1 MLNGARLHLYPT
13 LFHYTTRE
21 SQQCVC
27 VELTLDQHVFIS
39 LDCGRVC
46 LIAPT
51 HRQYL
56 TGTATILSA
65 IGLGST
71 AFAQEGPPPIAF
83 VEINAE
89 NEYIVIKNVS
99 GEQVSL
105 SGYNVNLE
113 VGQKVNQIPDEP
125 FPQGTTLD
133 ANETLTIA
141 TGTASTV
148 EGDVTLG
155 YEKAMINNTNPD
167 TLAIINPSGEIV
179 IRSDTQSHFVSDTTT
194 TTTPKPTEEPTPTST
209 DEPTAEPTDTATESP
224 TEEPTQTST
233 ETPTETTT
241 SEPTQQPTDTPTEE
255 PTTTQDPMQTPDEQE
270 ATDLDCDGRTTTEEQ
285 RLGTDPNNADSDGDG
300 WSDLSEL
307 NRDHDP
313 LDSSDHP
320 Q

>member
-1 MLNGARLHLYPT
+1 M
-13 LFHYTTRE
+13 
-21 SQQCVC
+21 
-27 VELTLDQHVFIS
+27 
-39 LDCGRVC
+39 
-46 LIAPT
+46 APT
-51 HRQYL
+51 RRQYL
-56 TGTATILSA
+56 TGTVTVLSA

-71 AFAQEGPPPIAF
+71 AFAQEGSPPIAF

-89 NEYIVIKNVS
+89 NEYIIIQNVS
-99 GEQVSL
+99 GEQMNL

-113 VGQKVNQIPDEP
+113 VGQQVDQIPEDP
-125 FPQGTTLD
+125 FPQGTTLGV
-133 ANETLTIA
+133 NETLTIT
-141 TGTASTV
+141 TGTASSV
-148 EGDVTLG
+148 EGDVNLG
-155 YEKAMINNTNPD
+155 YDMAMINNENPD

-179 IRSDTQSHFVSDTTT
+179 IRSDVQSHFVSDTTT
-194 TTTPKPTEEPTPTST
+194 TTTPEPTEEPTPTST

-224 TEEPTQTST
+224 TEEPTQPST

-241 SEPTQQPTDTPTEE
+241 TEPTQQPTDTPTEE
-255 PTTTQDPMQTPDEQE
+255 PTTTATQEPTQTPDEQE
-270 ATDLDCDGRTTTEEQ
+270 STDPDCDGLTTAEEQ

>member
-1 MLNGARLHLYPT
+1 M
-13 LFHYTTRE
+13 
-21 SQQCVC
+21 
-27 VELTLDQHVFIS
+27 
-39 LDCGRVC
+39 
-46 LIAPT
+46 APT
-51 HRQYL
+51 RRQYL

-71 AFAQEGPPPIAF
+71 AFAQEGSPPIAF

-99 GEQVSL
+99 GEQVNL

-255 PTTTQDPMQTPDEQE
+255 PTTTQDPTQTPDEQE
-270 ATDLDCDGRTTTEEQ
+270 ATDPDCDGRTTTEEQ